1 MPARPVNQPPN
12 LVDLDKMRPAGLHG
26 GGSPIARIRPVMSRQ
41 PDSIEKFSAR
51 AAYYG
56 HRIPYHP
63 QLISDLAQ
71 SLAVTENSR
80 LLDLCC
86 GTGELATGFI
96 DHVGRIFAV
105 DGSRE
110 MLSLAVRHEKI
121 AYAQCDVNAETFRAP
136 EPVDHIIVG
145 RAVHWI
151 NPKGL
156 ANQVEANLR
165 DGGKIAVC
173 SVRWRAADDWREPYC
188 RVLYRYRAASNRAN
202 FDYTGKTILG
212 AIGFTA
218 VDDVAI
224 TAQFR
229 LNLDRKSTRLN
240 SSHT

>member
-86 GTGELATGFI
+86 GTEI
-96 DHVGRIFAV
+96 
-105 DGSRE
+105 
-110 MLSLAVRHEKI
+110 
-121 AYAQCDVNAETFRAP
+121 
-136 EPVDHIIVG
+136 G
-145 RAVHWI
+145 RAHV
-151 NPKGL
+151 
-156 ANQVEANLR
+156 
-165 DGGKIAVC
+165 
-173 SVRWRAADDWREPYC
+173 
-188 RVLYRYRAASNRAN
+188 
-202 FDYTGKTILG
+202 
-212 AIGFTA
+212 
-218 VDDVAI
+218 
-224 TAQFR
+224 
-229 LNLDRKSTRLN
+229 
-240 SSHT
+240 